1 MVDPVLE
8 GWVQQMRD
16 EIGRIPWRMDPD
28 RLGDYRIFRFIQKVS
43 LEDERVTSL
52 LLYEGD
58 GRLFPGATEDMCR
71 RKPIKRVLNI

>member
-1 MVDPVLE
+1 MVDLVLE

-16 EIGRIPWRMDPD
+16 EIGRIPWRMDM
-28 RLGDYRIFRFIQKVS
+28 LGDYRIFRFIQKVS

-52 LLYEGD
+52 LLYDGD
-58 GRLFPGATEDMCR
+58 GRLFPGATEDVCR

>member
-28 RLGDYRIFRFIQKVS
+28 RLGDYRIFRLIQKVS
-43 LEDERVTSL
+43 F
-52 LLYEGD
+52 EGD
-58 GRLFPGATEDMCR
+58 EPPPPL
-71 RKPIKRVLNI
+71 